1 MKEVKNLIYYSKEDI
16 LFIKNTWKFLP
27 IKYTK
32 DKFFENLF
40 NKACLNKVLTCNQHD
55 ELLYLLKY
63 NISINDSKKSN
74 YD

>member
-27 IKYTK
+27 TKYVK
-32 DKFFENLF
+32 NKFFITIF
-40 NKACLNKVLTCNQHD
+40 NKACSNKVLTCKQHD

-63 NISINDSKKSN
+63 NISINDSKKIN
-74 YD
+74 YA